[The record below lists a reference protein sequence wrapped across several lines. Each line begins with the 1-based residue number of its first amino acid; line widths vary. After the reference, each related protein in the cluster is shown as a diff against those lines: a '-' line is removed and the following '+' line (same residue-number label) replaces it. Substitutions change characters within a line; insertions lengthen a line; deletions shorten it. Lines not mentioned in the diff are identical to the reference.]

1 MSVKARLSQPRV
13 ANQLGSHQCN
23 AVVLI
28 FAETEIDERHARII
42 IIQHNINK
50 EKWWGSLVT
59 DFDWYEAGGSQKWYS
74 VLRRETANIV
84 AGGPIPASTPP
95 LQDHQNNPCV
105 PD

>member
-1 MSVKARLSQPRV
+1 MLDSYFYNRRYSDLVIKHCESWGVQDKGASLMSVKARLSQPRV

-50 EKWWGSLVT
+50 EKWWGPLVT
-59 DFDWYEAGGSQKWYS
+59 D
-74 VLRRETANIV
+74 LIH
-84 AGGPIPASTPP
+84 I
-95 LQDHQNNPCV
+95 
-105 PD
+105 